1 MRGVDPKRLLF
12 VDESSTNTTF
22 TPRYARAPKGG
33 RAHGKAPRNWDK
45 NVTLISS
52 MTLEGMGPSMSIEGS
67 SDTVSFGIY
76 MREILAPSLAAGQI
90 VLMDNLSVHTSGWVR
105 EVIEEK
111 GCELWLLPS
120 YSPDFNPIEQ
130 AFSKVK
136 NLMRRA
142 KARTLQV
149 LFEATTEAIGA
160 VTGEDAR
167 GYFEH
172 CGYKAPRGHSI

>member
-1 MRGVDPKRLLF
+1 MKGMDPRRLVF

-33 RAHGKAPRNWDK
+33 RAHGKAPGNWDR

-52 MTLEGMGPSMSIEGS
+52 MSMEGMGASMSIEGS

-76 MREILAPSLAAGQI
+76 MREILAPRLVAGQI
-90 VLMDNLSVHTSGWVR
+90 VVMDNLSVHTSGWVR
-105 EVIEEK
+105 QLIEEK
-111 GCELWLLPS
+111 GCELWLLPP
-120 YSPDFNPIEQ
+120 YSPDFNPIEE

-136 NLMRRA
+136 NIMRRA
-142 KARTLQV
+142 RARTLEA
-149 LFEATTEAIGA
+149 LFEATAEAIGS
-160 VTGEDAR
+160 VSVEDAR

-172 CGYKAPRGHSI
+172 CGYQTSRVHPI